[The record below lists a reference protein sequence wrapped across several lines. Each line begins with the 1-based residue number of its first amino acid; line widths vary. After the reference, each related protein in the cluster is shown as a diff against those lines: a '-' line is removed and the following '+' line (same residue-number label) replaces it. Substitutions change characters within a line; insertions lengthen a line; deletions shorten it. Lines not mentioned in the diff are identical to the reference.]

1 MNADHQVSIVWVN
14 SEYRA
19 DMCSKFLFRIYFVE
33 YV

>member
-14 SEYRA
+14 REYMA
-19 DMCSKFLFRIYFVE
+19 YMCSKILFRIYFVE